1 MNKLF
6 TVVIFNK
13 KFFALSE
20 TFIYRQVRLLSDSY
34 NILLVGHERANA
46 FNFPLYNI
54 PFVKVL
60 QKPLGVERW
69 MYSLLKTLFKCK
81 FLYTLQTRNILS
93 KIFDGKNT
101 IVHAHYGWN
110 GIDLLPLC
118 RKYNVPLVVSF
129 HGNDASGWLNKRNY
143 KNKLPELF
151 NYASHIILCS
161 HHMIQK
167 LQLENYLKKVSVI
180 PYGINLEEYKP
191 YSVTK
196 DSTFIKILHV
206 GRLTPKK
213 GVMDLIK
220 VFSKLRAK
228 HEKIIL
234 QIIGDGAER
243 KECEKLVK
251 DLNMQNDVLFYGGQ
265 PQMKVKEFMNGCDVF
280 VLNSQTDQNGD
291 MEGLPNVIL
300 EAMAFEKA
308 VVSTRHAGIP
318 TAINDGVDGFLVD
331 EYDNTSLE
339 NALQRLIISDG
350 LRIVLGKA
358 ARIRI
363 MNDFSEKKISVSL
376 GDVFQNVILEIPFQD
391 RSTDRGD

>member
-1 MNKLF
+1 
-6 TVVIFNK
+6 
-13 KFFALSE
+13 
-20 TFIYRQVRLLSDSY
+20 
-34 NILLVGHERANA
+34 
-46 FNFPLYNI
+46 
-54 PFVKVL
+54 
-60 QKPLGVERW
+60 
-69 MYSLLKTLFKCK
+69 
-81 FLYTLQTRNILS
+81 
-93 KIFDGKNT
+93 
-101 IVHAHYGWN
+101 
-110 GIDLLPLC
+110 
-118 RKYNVPLVVSF
+118 
-129 HGNDASGWLNKRNY
+129 
-143 KNKLPELF
+143 
-151 NYASHIILCS
+151 
-161 HHMIQK
+161 MIQK

-191 YSVTK
+191 YFVTK

-243 KECEKLVK
+243 KECEKLVN
-251 DLNMQNDVLFYGGQ
+251 DLKMQNDVLFYGGQ

-318 TAINDGVDGFLVD
+318 TAINDGVDGLLVD

-376 GDVFQNVILEIPFQD
+376 EEVFQKVILEIPFQD